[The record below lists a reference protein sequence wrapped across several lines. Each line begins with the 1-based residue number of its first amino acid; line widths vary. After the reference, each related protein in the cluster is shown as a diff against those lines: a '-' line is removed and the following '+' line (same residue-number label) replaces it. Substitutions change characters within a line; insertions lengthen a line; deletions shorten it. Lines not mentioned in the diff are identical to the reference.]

1 MRTFT
6 HALLAL
12 GASLVV
18 AMALAQPAADA
29 GGPAWR
35 TLTPA
40 QRSVL
45 APLEQDWATIEP
57 THKQKWLDLAV
68 RFPNMPVQERARV
81 QERMANW
88 ARLSPQERGQARL
101 QFQEARQLSPEE
113 RQARWQAYQALP
125 PQQKQ
130 ELAQRAKPTPAPKAR
145 AADNH
150 AEPKSNLV
158 PNPVHGAPARAVA
171 PTVVQ
176 AAPGATTTLVTK
188 PGAPPRHQQ
197 TGLPKIAATPGFV
210 DSTTLLP
217 KRGPQGAATSGAPPS
232 EPARRK

>member
-1 MRTFT
+1 MRKFT

-12 GASLVV
+12 SASLVV
-18 AMALAQPAADA
+18 ATALAQPAADA
-29 GGPAWR
+29 GGPSWR
-35 TLTPA
+35 SLTPA
-40 QRSVL
+40 QRSAL
-45 APLEQDWATIEP
+45 APLEQDWATVEP
-57 THKQKWLDLAV
+57 SRKQKWLDLAA

-101 QFQEARQLSPEE
+101 QYQEARQLSPEE
-113 RQARWQAYQALP
+113 RQARWQQYQALP
-125 PQQKQ
+125 PEQKQ
-130 ELAQRAKPTPAPKAR
+130 ELLRRAKPAAPAKAR
-145 AADNH
+145 AAENT
-150 AEPKSNLV
+150 AAPKSNIV
-158 PNPVHGAPARAVA
+158 PNPAYGAPARAVA
-171 PTVVQ
+171 PTIVQ

-197 TGLPKIAATPGFV
+197 TGMPKIAATPGFV

-217 KRGPQGAATSGAPPS
+217 KRGPQGAATSPAPSS